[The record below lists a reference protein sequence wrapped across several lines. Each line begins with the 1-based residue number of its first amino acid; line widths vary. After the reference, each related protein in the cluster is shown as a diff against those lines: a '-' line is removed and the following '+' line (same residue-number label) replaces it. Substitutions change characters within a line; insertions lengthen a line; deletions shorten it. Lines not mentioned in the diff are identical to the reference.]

1 MFGSII
7 PNKWNGLK
15 LKLLEK
21 NLKKDQILQW
31 IIIKLIIK
39 LLSLEVEVLIK
50 IDLTQLIY

>member
-7 PNKWNGLK
+7 QNKWNGLK

-21 NLKKDQILQW
+21 SLKKDQTLQW

-39 LLSLEVEVLIK
+39 LLSLEAEVLIK
-50 IDLTQLIY
+50 IDLTQLVY